1 MSVNGIELK
10 EGQIWTT
17 TFFEDV
23 TLTKKGVSPG
33 YPWYCSFGEDG
44 FSITEDGKYWD
55 DDSHPVLHEC
65 IFSPVDQGY
74 TKFNPKPGDKIICNN
89 GDEFIC
95 CEKEFLIA
103 KGCLVSKYENTLFGF
118 QDDLNN
124 SVTGVEWNYWN
135 SEGESDAPSDW
146 NIREVIPAEIK
157 EIVKEE
163 EPRYTVEE
171 VFYAIKQ
178 YVGYEFP
185 LDYKDGIKNL
195 LKNLDEDPQYKEYLR
210 LKAIYE

>member
-33 YPWYCSFGEDG
+33 YSWYCSFGENG

-89 GDEFIC
+89 GEEFIC
-95 CEKEFLIA
+95 CTLEFLQEKFSHSLHSSKSILGYDEDCNEWQDWYDN
-103 KGCLVSKYENTLFGF
+103 GCAYLDEDSY
-118 QDDLNN
+118 
-124 SVTGVEWNYWN
+124 Y
-135 SEGESDAPSDW
+135 
-146 NIREVIPAEIK
+146 NIREVIPAETK
-157 EIVKEE
+157 EVMKEGE

-171 VFYAIKQ
+171 VFYAIRQ
-178 YVGYEFP
+178 HVGYESP
-185 LDYKDGIKNL
+185 LDYKDGIKRL
-195 LKNLDEDPQYKEYLR
+195 LKNLDKDPQYKEYLR